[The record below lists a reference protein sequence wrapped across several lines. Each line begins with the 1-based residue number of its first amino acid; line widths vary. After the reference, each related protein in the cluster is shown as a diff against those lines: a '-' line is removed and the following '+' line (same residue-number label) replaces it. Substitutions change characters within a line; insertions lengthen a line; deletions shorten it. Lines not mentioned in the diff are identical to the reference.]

1 MMKHLFRVPLM
12 VVILA
17 LQNAKTEL
25 TTEQT
30 IETMESYEDFGYD
43 YDLQDIHYAIKVPV
57 PNITVPNITVYR
69 QMEDRERDSVIVLC
83 MFHQMAAMRYS
94 WWMQTVK
101 LSVESEL
108 NYTKEIVQCS
118 SLESRPCVFMVTV
131 SPPASFTC
139 VHEIHTDEGV
149 KNVSSQTYHYK
160 QSVLYHHE
168 EGVSLFYICYSS
180 SIAVGL
186 FIMSVAVIV
195 TSIRSKDKDSINTT
209 AVTGNDYMD
218 A

>member
-1 MMKHLFRVPLM
+1 MMKLLFRVLLM

-17 LQNAKTEL
+17 LQKCQEL
-25 TTEQT
+25 N
-30 IETMESYEDFGYD
+30 MDYEGSMD
-43 YDLQDIHYAIKVPV
+43 YSGMWALDDVINVPV

-83 MFHQMAAMRYS
+83 MFDQMAAMRYS
-94 WWMQTVK
+94 WWMQSVD

-186 FIMSVAVIV
+186 FIMTVAVIV
-195 TSIRSKDKDSINTT
+195 TSIRSKDKAPSCSIL
-209 AVTGNDYMD
+209 AAKD
-218 A
+218 ALQEAQIQVLVL

>member
-1 MMKHLFRVPLM
+1 MMKLLFRVLLM

-17 LQNAKTEL
+17 LQKCQEL
-25 TTEQT
+25 N
-30 IETMESYEDFGYD
+30 MDYEGSMD
-43 YDLQDIHYAIKVPV
+43 YSGMWALDDVINVPV

-83 MFHQMAAMRYS
+83 MFDQMAAMRYS
-94 WWMQTVK
+94 WWMQSVD

-186 FIMSVAVIV
+186 FIMTVAVIV

-209 AVTGNDYMD
+209 TAVTGNDYMD